1 MDCSR
6 YLLVTD
12 VDGTLLDHTGTVPAR
27 NREAIAAFMQAGGG
41 FCIASGRSRLSV
53 QCLLERIHLS
63 VNRPCVLINGAM
75 LYDYN
80 TARVASLTPLPPVA
94 EQFMQQVLREFPYV
108 GAEVFVPDGI
118 VMIRDNALLTHHR
131 RYEEPPGSFID
142 VALSSVPWGK
152 VLFAVPPE
160 KMSTLQAYCETH
172 AQPGLH
178 FVASSDHY
186 FEMMAT
192 KANKGEGVRTL
203 ARQFG
208 YELSHV
214 AAIGDYYNDVEMLSA
229 AGIPAVPNNAPKAMK
244 QMFPHVVCRCDEG
257 AVGDLLEELMATC

>member
-94 EQFMQQVLREFPYV
+94 ERFMQQVLREFPYV
-108 GAEVFVPDGI
+108 GPKFLCPT
-118 VMIRDNALLTHHR
+118 AL
-131 RYEEPPGSFID
+131 
-142 VALSSVPWGK
+142 
-152 VLFAVPPE
+152 
-160 KMSTLQAYCETH
+160 
-172 AQPGLH
+172 
-178 FVASSDHY
+178 
-186 FEMMAT
+186 
-192 KANKGEGVRTL
+192 
-203 ARQFG
+203 
-208 YELSHV
+208 
-214 AAIGDYYNDVEMLSA
+214 
-229 AGIPAVPNNAPKAMK
+229 
-244 QMFPHVVCRCDEG
+244 
-257 AVGDLLEELMATC
+257 

>member
-1 MDCSR
+1 M
-6 YLLVTD
+6 
-12 VDGTLLDHTGTVPAR
+12 H
-27 NREAIAAFMQAGGG
+27 
-41 FCIASGRSRLSV
+41 
-53 QCLLERIHLS
+53 
-63 VNRPCVLINGAM
+63 
-75 LYDYN
+75 
-80 TARVASLTPLPPVA
+80 
-94 EQFMQQVLREFPYV
+94 QVLREFPYV

-131 RYEEPPGSFID
+131 RYEEPLGSFIE

-160 KMSTLQAYCETH
+160 NMSTLQAYCEAH

-192 KANKGEGVRTL
+192 KADKGEGVRTL

-208 YELSHV
+208 YDLSHV
-214 AAIGDYYNDVEMLSA
+214 AAIGDYYNDVEMLTA
-229 AGIPAVPNNAPKAMK
+229 AGVPAVPDNAPKAMK
-244 QMFPHVVCRCDEG
+244 QMFPHVVCRCEEG
-257 AVGDLLEELMATC
+257 AVGALLEELMAQC

>member
-1 MDCSR
+1 MHSR
-6 YLLVTD
+6 
-12 VDGTLLDHTGTVPAR
+12 
-27 NREAIAAFMQAGGG
+27 
-41 FCIASGRSRLSV
+41 
-53 QCLLERIHLS
+53 
-63 VNRPCVLINGAM
+63 
-75 LYDYN
+75 
-80 TARVASLTPLPPVA
+80 
-94 EQFMQQVLREFPYV
+94 
-108 GAEVFVPDGI
+108 
-118 VMIRDNALLTHHR
+118 
-131 RYEEPPGSFID
+131 
-142 VALSSVPWGK
+142 
-152 VLFAVPPE
+152 
-160 KMSTLQAYCETH
+160 
-172 AQPGLH
+172 GLH

-257 AVGDLLEELMATC
+257 AVGALLEELMATC